1 MGLAGMTIEEPG
13 YPVPGAS
20 GVSVSDW
27 GATRLRTWAGSWVG
41 IWADVC
47 AKACGN
53 GKTAAAAARIA
64 AMTHRQNMLTGRPTI
79 CRPAIAFFRS
89 QSRQFQAVSLHIKEC
104 ARRLKQPIAELR
116 SLPHMFS
123 HWTIPNRTADD
134 AGRSASVALSTV
146 DIANKTVDAGHVA
159 IKSGGPSIGLVLGS
173 GAARGFA
180 HIGVMRALQERGIK
194 PDIIVGTS
202 MGALVGGCFAT
213 DQLDTLEE
221 WARSLTMRRIIGYL
235 DVRIGGSG
243 LIGGGRLANRLQ
255 DSIGETAIEDL
266 PLRFAAIATEIGT
279 GHEVWLT
286 RGSLSLAV
294 RASYALPGIF
304 PPVHLGGR
312 WLVDGALVNPVPV
325 SAARALGARVV
336 IAVNMDADRFGR
348 GTTIASHG
356 SMPGEAPP
364 ISPNDHS
371 RNGFARLR
379 GMFSAER
386 ALKREIISGDS
397 RPSFS
402 TVMVESFNIM
412 QDRLTRMRL
421 AGDPPDIHIAP
432 RIGHIGWLDFHRAA
446 ESIAVGRAAT
456 EKAMD
461 SIAEAVAD
469 LG

>member
-1 MGLAGMTIEEPG
+1 M
-13 YPVPGAS
+13 
-20 GVSVSDW
+20 
-27 GATRLRTWAGSWVG
+27 
-41 IWADVC
+41 
-47 AKACGN
+47 
-53 GKTAAAAARIA
+53 
-64 AMTHRQNMLTGRPTI
+64 
-79 CRPAIAFFRS
+79 
-89 QSRQFQAVSLHIKEC
+89 
-104 ARRLKQPIAELR
+104 AELR
-116 SLPHMFS
+116 SLPHMFNR
-123 HWTIPNRTADD
+123 WTIPSRTANDP
-134 AGRSASVALSTV
+134 GRSASIELV
-146 DIANKTVDAGHVA
+146 DIPNKTVDAGHVA

-255 DSIGETAIEDL
+255 DSIGEMAIEDL
-266 PLRFAAIATEIGT
+266 PVRFAAIATEIGT

-364 ISPNDHS
+364 FRRTIIPAMASRACAACLTPSARSSDKLSPAIAGRVS
-371 RNGFARLR
+371 P
-379 GMFSAER
+379 
-386 ALKREIISGDS
+386 
-397 RPSFS
+397 PSWWSCS
-402 TVMVESFNIM
+402 TSCKTVSPECGSPAI
-412 QDRLTRMRL
+412 RLTSISRRGSAISAGSISIAPPNPSPL
-421 AGDPPDIHIAP
+421 AGRPPKRQWIRLPKPLPISADP
-432 RIGHIGWLDFHRAA
+432 RSLR
-446 ESIAVGRAAT
+446 R
-456 EKAMD
+456 
-461 SIAEAVAD
+461 
-469 LG
+469 

>member
-1 MGLAGMTIEEPG
+1 VTSI
-13 YPVPGAS
+13 
-20 GVSVSDW
+20 D
-27 GATRLRTWAGSWVG
+27 
-41 IWADVC
+41 
-47 AKACGN
+47 
-53 GKTAAAAARIA
+53 
-64 AMTHRQNMLTGRPTI
+64 
-79 CRPAIAFFRS
+79 
-89 QSRQFQAVSLHIKEC
+89 
-104 ARRLKQPIAELR
+104 
-116 SLPHMFS
+116 
-123 HWTIPNRTADD
+123 IPN
-134 AGRSASVALSTV
+134 
-146 DIANKTVDAGHVA
+146 KTLDAGHLGV
-159 IKSGGPSIGLVLGS
+159 KSGGPSIGLVLGS

-180 HIGVMRALQERGIK
+180 HIGVMRALMAHGIK

-202 MGALVGGCFAT
+202 MGALVGGCYAT

-243 LIGGGRLANRLQ
+243 LIGGGRLANRLEE
-255 DSIGETAIEDL
+255 SIGEALIEDL
-266 PLRFAAIATEIGT
+266 PIRFAAIATEIGT

-356 SMPGEAPP
+356 SELNEAPP
-364 ISPNDHS
+364 AAIEPP

-379 GMFSAER
+379 GIFGAER
-386 ALKREIISGDS
+386 ALKRQIIAGDS

-421 AGDPPDIHIAP
+421 AGDPPDVHITP
-432 RIGHIGWLDFHRAA
+432 RIGHIGWVDFHRAA
-446 ESIAVGRAAT
+446 ESIEVGRAAT
-456 EKAMD
+456 EKAID
-461 SIAEAVAD
+461 SITESIAD
-469 LG
+469 LS

>member
-1 MGLAGMTIEEPG
+1 M
-13 YPVPGAS
+13 
-20 GVSVSDW
+20 
-27 GATRLRTWAGSWVG
+27 
-41 IWADVC
+41 
-47 AKACGN
+47 
-53 GKTAAAAARIA
+53 
-64 AMTHRQNMLTGRPTI
+64 
-79 CRPAIAFFRS
+79 
-89 QSRQFQAVSLHIKEC
+89 
-104 ARRLKQPIAELR
+104 AELR
-116 SLPHMFS
+116 SLPHMFNR
-123 HWTIPNRTADD
+123 WTIPIRTANDP
-134 AGRSASVALSTV
+134 GRSASIELV
-146 DIANKTVDAGHVA
+146 DIPNKTVDAGHVA

-255 DSIGETAIEDL
+255 DLIGEMAIEDL
-266 PLRFAAIATEIGT
+266 PVRFAAIATEIGT

-356 SMPGEAPP
+356 SMPGEAP
-364 ISPNDHS
+364 
-371 RNGFARLR
+371 RF
-379 GMFSAER
+379 AER
-386 ALKREIISGDS
+386 SSPQWLRALARH
-397 RPSFS
+397 
-402 TVMVESFNIM
+402 V
-412 QDRLTRMRL
+412 
-421 AGDPPDIHIAP
+421 
-432 RIGHIGWLDFHRAA
+432 
-446 ESIAVGRAAT
+446 
-456 EKAMD
+456 
-461 SIAEAVAD
+461 
-469 LG
+469 

>member
-1 MGLAGMTIEEPG
+1 MANIDIPG
-13 YPVPGAS
+13 
-20 GVSVSDW
+20 
-27 GATRLRTWAGSWVG
+27 
-41 IWADVC
+41 
-47 AKACGN
+47 
-53 GKTAAAAARIA
+53 
-64 AMTHRQNMLTGRPTI
+64 
-79 CRPAIAFFRS
+79 
-89 QSRQFQAVSLHIKEC
+89 
-104 ARRLKQPIAELR
+104 
-116 SLPHMFS
+116 
-123 HWTIPNRTADD
+123 
-134 AGRSASVALSTV
+134 
-146 DIANKTVDAGHVA
+146 KTVDAGHVT

-180 HIGVMRALQERGIK
+180 HIGVMRALQAHGIK

-202 MGALVGGCFAT
+202 MGALVGGCYAT
-213 DQLDTLEE
+213 DQLDTLED

-255 DSIGETAIEDL
+255 ESIGDTLIENL
-266 PLRFAAIATEIGT
+266 PIRFAAISTEIGT

-286 RGSLSLAV
+286 KGSLSLAV

-356 SMPGEAPP
+356 AALTDVPP
-364 ISPNDHS
+364 AAAEHA

-379 GMFSAER
+379 GMFTAER
-386 ALKREIISGDS
+386 ALKRQIISGDS

-421 AGDPPDIHIAP
+421 AGDPPDVHITP

-446 ESIAVGRAAT
+446 ESITVGRAAT
-456 EKAMD
+456 EKAID
-461 SIAEAVAD
+461 SIAESIAV
-469 LG
+469 LS

>member
-1 MGLAGMTIEEPG
+1 VASTDIPG
-13 YPVPGAS
+13 
-20 GVSVSDW
+20 
-27 GATRLRTWAGSWVG
+27 
-41 IWADVC
+41 
-47 AKACGN
+47 
-53 GKTAAAAARIA
+53 
-64 AMTHRQNMLTGRPTI
+64 
-79 CRPAIAFFRS
+79 
-89 QSRQFQAVSLHIKEC
+89 
-104 ARRLKQPIAELR
+104 
-116 SLPHMFS
+116 
-123 HWTIPNRTADD
+123 
-134 AGRSASVALSTV
+134 
-146 DIANKTVDAGHVA
+146 KTVDAGQVT

-180 HIGVMRALQERGIK
+180 HIGVMRALQAHGIK

-202 MGALVGGCFAT
+202 MGALVGGCYAT
-213 DQLDTLEE
+213 DQLDTLED

-255 DSIGETAIEDL
+255 ESIGETSIEDL
-266 PLRFAAIATEIGT
+266 AIRFAAIATEIGT

-286 RGSLSLAV
+286 KGSLSLAV

-304 PPVHLGGR
+304 PPVQLGGR

-356 SMPGEAPP
+356 AALTDTPP
-364 ISPNDHS
+364 AAVLPDHP

-386 ALKREIISGDS
+386 ALKRQIISADS

-421 AGDPPDIHIAP
+421 AGDPPDVHITP

-456 EKAMD
+456 EKAID
-461 SIAEAVAD
+461 SITESIVD
-469 LG
+469 LS

>member
-1 MGLAGMTIEEPG
+1 MASTDIPG
-13 YPVPGAS
+13 
-20 GVSVSDW
+20 
-27 GATRLRTWAGSWVG
+27 
-41 IWADVC
+41 
-47 AKACGN
+47 
-53 GKTAAAAARIA
+53 
-64 AMTHRQNMLTGRPTI
+64 
-79 CRPAIAFFRS
+79 
-89 QSRQFQAVSLHIKEC
+89 
-104 ARRLKQPIAELR
+104 
-116 SLPHMFS
+116 
-123 HWTIPNRTADD
+123 
-134 AGRSASVALSTV
+134 
-146 DIANKTVDAGHVA
+146 KTVDAGHVS

-180 HIGVMRALQERGIK
+180 HIGVMRALQAHGIK

-202 MGALVGGCFAT
+202 MGALVGGCYAT

-235 DVRIGGSG
+235 DVRIGGPG

-255 DSIGETAIEDL
+255 DSIGETSIENL

-286 RGSLSLAV
+286 KGSLSLAV

-356 SMPGEAPP
+356 ADLTDAPP
-364 ISPNDHS
+364 AAPPAEQP

-386 ALKREIISGDS
+386 ALKRQIISADN

-421 AGDPPDIHIAP
+421 AGDPPDVHITP

-446 ESIAVGRAAT
+446 ESITVGRAAT
-456 EKAMD
+456 EKAID
-461 SIAEAVAD
+461 SIAESISD
-469 LG
+469 LS